1 MVSIVKSARRAA
13 PFLVT
18 AVLALSACGGS
29 TSPDLGVPES
39 SLHFLSPN
47 SGAPALVS
55 DTVRFYAVV
64 GQDRLASLYY
74 QPVNG
79 LGDSVQF
86 LAFDVPAN
94 ARIQQPDG
102 TPVADGD
109 SVLITVALADSSRLI
124 VAFAPSGLTFSGQ
137 PAQLTLSFAEADS
150 SLSASSKSSL
160 ALWRQEQPGDR
171 WHKVSSTVH
180 QGALT
185 VSGSVDGFTVY
196 ATAY

>member
-1 MVSIVKSARRAA
+1 MVSMHKPARRMA

-18 AVLALSACGGS
+18 ALALSACSGS
-29 TSPDLGVPES
+29 TSPDPGVPES

-47 SGAPALVS
+47 PGAPALVS

-74 QPVNG
+74 R
-79 LGDSVQF
+79 DSVQF

-137 PAQLTLSFAEADS
+137 PAQLTLSFADADS
-150 SLSASSKSSL
+150 SLSANGKSSL